1 MVRAAAR
8 WILALALGAI
18 GVVHFVSTRGFRVV
32 VPDWATRLTRLDKDA
47 IVIASGAAEVALAA
61 GLLALPR
68 ERRRIGIA
76 TAAFF
81 VAVLPGN
88 IHQWRTHR
96 STPGLDTE
104 ARRFGRLF
112 LQPVLVLWALW
123 CTDAEPTRRGALRG
137 RSRRRA
143 R

>member
-1 MVRAAAR
+1 MVRAVAR

-18 GVVHFVSTRGFRVV
+18 GIVHFVSTRGFRVV
-32 VPDWATRLTRLDKDA
+32 VPDWATKATRLDKEA
-47 IVIASGAAEVALAA
+47 IIIASGAAEVALAA
-61 GLLALPR
+61 GLIALPR
-68 ERRRIGIA
+68 ERRRIGVA

-88 IHQWRTHR
+88 VHQWRNHR

-112 LQPVLVLWALW
+112 LQPLLVLWALW
-123 CTDAEPTRRGALRG
+123 STAEPAPRRPTALRRPRR
-137 RSRRRA
+137 RSR
-143 R
+143 

>member
-1 MVRAAAR
+1 MIRALAR

-18 GVVHFVSTRGFRVV
+18 GIVHFVSTRGFRVV
-32 VPDWATRLTRLDKDA
+32 VPDWATKVTRLDKDA

-61 GLLALPR
+61 GLLTLPK
-68 ERRRIGIA
+68 ERRRVGIA

-88 IHQWRTHR
+88 VHQWRTHR

-112 LQPVLVLWALW
+112 LQPLLVLWALW
-123 CTDAEPTRRGALRG
+123 STAPDRRPTRRAK
-137 RSRRRA
+137 RRTR
-143 R
+143 

>member
-1 MVRAAAR
+1 MIRALAR
-8 WILALALGAI
+8 GILAVALGAI

-32 VPDWATRLTRLDKDA
+32 VPDWATSATRLDKDA
-47 IVIASGAAEVALAA
+47 IVIASGAVEVALAA
-61 GLLALPR
+61 GLLLLPK
-68 ERRRIGIA
+68 ERRRLGMA

-81 VAVLPGN
+81 MAVFPGN
-88 IHQWRTHR
+88 VHQWRTHR

-112 LQPVLVLWALW
+112 LQPLLVLWALW
-123 CTDAEPTRRGALRG
+123 STAPAPVRPRRG
-137 RSRRRA
+137 RRRT

>member
-1 MVRAAAR
+1 MIRALAR

-18 GVVHFVSTRGFRVV
+18 GIVHFVSTRGFRVV
-32 VPDWATRLTRLDKDA
+32 VPDWATKATRLDKDA
-47 IVIASGAAEVALAA
+47 IVIASGAAEVALAV
-61 GLLALPR
+61 GLVALPK

-88 IHQWRTHR
+88 VHQWRTHR

-112 LQPVLVLWALW
+112 LQPLLVLWALW
-123 CTDAEPTRRGALRG
+123 ATAPAPVPAGRARR
-137 RSRRRA
+137 RSR
-143 R
+143 

>member
-1 MVRAAAR
+1 MIRALAR

-18 GVVHFVSTRGFRVV
+18 GIVHFVSTRGFRVV
-32 VPDWATRLTRLDKDA
+32 VPDWATKATRLDKDA
-47 IVIASGAAEVALAA
+47 IVIASGAVEVALAV
-61 GLLALPR
+61 GLVALPK

-88 IHQWRTHR
+88 VHQWRTHR

-112 LQPVLVLWALW
+112 LQPLLVLWALW
-123 CTDAEPTRRGALRG
+123 ATAPEPLPAGRG
-137 RSRRRA
+137 RRRSR
-143 R
+143 

>member
-1 MVRAAAR
+1 MIRALAR
-8 WILALALGAI
+8 WILALALGAVGI
-18 GVVHFVSTRGFRVV
+18 VHFVSTRGFRVV
-32 VPDWATRLTRLDKDA
+32 VPDWATKATRLDKDA
-47 IVIASGAAEVALAA
+47 IVIASGAAEIALAVGLVAL
-61 GLLALPR
+61 PK

-88 IHQWRTHR
+88 VHQWRTHR

-112 LQPVLVLWALW
+112 LQPLLVLWALW
-123 CTDAEPTRRGALRG
+123 ATVPDPVPAGRARR
-137 RSRRRA
+137 RSR
-143 R
+143 